1 LQAHVNHGD
10 SLEVNSLRSKLPAGT
25 EILNYYGPLPSSE
38 LLRRYGYVTPEH
50 RRYDVVELPWSL
62 VRSAL
67 AQQLSIAEDVLE
79 KLVSSRSQGVDTM
92 LTSLQQTRLEKEEEL
107 EDYFVIERD
116 SGEPDGQGRLTYDV
130 KLRELS
136 PELDEQLTIFLKA
149 LKKSNPEV
157 IADKRKRIESV
168 KAAIVQALTAKLAQ
182 YPTSVQE
189 DETLLNKS
197 DLAKRNRMAI
207 EVRLGEKLLL
217 QEAIA
222 LMQGDTVPGEEANGE
237 RSTKRA
243 RTHA

>member
-182 YPTSVQE
+182 YPTS
-189 DETLLNKS
+189 
-197 DLAKRNRMAI
+197 DLAKRHRMAI